1 MVSVKANPVETCVNT
16 VWYAAKYNAAFTV
29 LSFNLSCLITS
40 SSQDEVIAVKDE
52 LTQAACLPEG
62 STSPGSM
69 RQVIWATSLR
79 DYESIFNE
87 HINHGRDY

>member
-1 MVSVKANPVETCVNT
+1 MVSVKANPVQTCVNT
-16 VWYAAKYNAAFTV
+16 AAKYNAAFTV
-29 LSFNLSCLITS
+29 LSFNLSCLIT
-40 SSQDEVIAVKDE
+40 EVIAVKDE